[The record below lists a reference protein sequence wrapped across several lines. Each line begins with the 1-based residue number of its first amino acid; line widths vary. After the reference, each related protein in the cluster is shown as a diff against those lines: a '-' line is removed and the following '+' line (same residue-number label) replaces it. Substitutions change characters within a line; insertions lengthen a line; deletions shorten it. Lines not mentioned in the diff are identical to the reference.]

1 MSPVE
6 TMAELSHELARSG
19 LVVAD
24 CFSDS
29 ELSIA
34 RPASAGG
41 TAFRGRG
48 GTSMVGIG
56 NAMLQT
62 DAPTCTVRRRQK
74 SPSGW
79 STSAKR
85 RSPGPG
91 LCIFMKHSK
100 PRARLARPSKIV
112 TSESASTS
120 TTHHSILGSAAK
132 ANGPGL
138 APAPPLTSHFSRLTA
153 HGSRLPVQEP
163 LDPIPLI
170 VRVVVSQ
177 FP

>member
-74 SPSGW
+74 SPRWVVDISE
-79 STSAKR
+79 AAF
-85 RSPGPG
+85 PGPG
-91 LCIFMKHSK
+91 PVYFHEAFETASEACEVVKGCYFGDGIDFNNASLNSWFG
-100 PRARLARPSKIV
+100 
-112 TSESASTS
+112 SES
-120 TTHHSILGSAAK
+120 
-132 ANGPGL
+132 
-138 APAPPLTSHFSRLTA
+138 
-153 HGSRLPVQEP
+153 
-163 LDPIPLI
+163 
-170 VRVVVSQ
+170 
-177 FP
+177 